1 MNPDIWFF
9 LRNGKPSAPC
19 SWAQLVEMAHTGA
32 ILPTDLLRQE
42 GTQRWQSAVEVEGL
56 FLAEIP
62 TSKRT
67 NVAQNQNDP
76 GLEEVFEVNLTA
88 AGDLDP
94 KSLRASTSPSPGSS
108 GDQLKSAA
116 TNWYW
121 QSSKAATMLGPFS
134 WVQLKQMARA
144 GQVLRTDFLCEEGTT
159 KWIPAQLVNGL
170 FPPVAV
176 ATAQT
181 VSPTPISPPSSPP
194 VAKADSSGD
203 PSQKTTGLVN
213 SLTSAVAKLKQ
224 IAPKAGDDESKRD
237 LDNPGQTPEELQ
249 ITFSKY
255 ISKLS
260 ELHPDETAR
269 KICETVISRLKIQA
283 RNNPEL
289 AVIVRDLQR
298 QCAEAKAKS
307 RKRMLFVFAGLAA
320 LLCVLGVMAFIAISH
335 EQADSQE
342 IKKELTKARQFW
354 DAGNKKEAV
363 AIYKTLIIDR
373 QRTNWID
380 KSERPI
386 VFQRAI
392 EHEFNQGNLSSAKQL
407 ISEAKTKSIVLSFSD
422 AKISELVAATEK
434 HGEALPIPN
443 ALLPE
448 KLRKDE
454 GDGVHPITPDS
465 GQTGSPNNKNMPA
478 LLTCEQ

>member
-1 MNPDIWFF
+1 
-9 LRNGKPSAPC
+9 
-19 SWAQLVEMAHTGA
+19 
-32 ILPTDLLRQE
+32 
-42 GTQRWQSAVEVEGL
+42 
-56 FLAEIP
+56 
-62 TSKRT
+62 
-67 NVAQNQNDP
+67 
-76 GLEEVFEVNLTA
+76 
-88 AGDLDP
+88 
-94 KSLRASTSPSPGSS
+94 
-108 GDQLKSAA
+108 
-116 TNWYW
+116 
-121 QSSKAATMLGPFS
+121 ML
-134 WVQLKQMARA
+134 
-144 GQVLRTDFLCEEGTT
+144 
-159 KWIPAQLVNGL
+159 
-170 FPPVAV
+170 
-176 ATAQT
+176 
-181 VSPTPISPPSSPP
+181 
-194 VAKADSSGD
+194 
-203 PSQKTTGLVN
+203 
-213 SLTSAVAKLKQ
+213 
-224 IAPKAGDDESKRD
+224 
-237 LDNPGQTPEELQ
+237 QTPEELQ

-465 GQTGSPNNKNMPA
+465 GQTGSPNNKNSAGPVNLRAVTIDQFRQVVSVGSAWNRQDFFARFGPPSNMVDLGSWTYISFQCKDGIVRVKCDKPTLA
-478 LLTCEQ
+478 NYNQVIVYGVDRQGAYSP